1 MNPENTRTHK
11 SGILIADGN
20 FLFRRGLRSLICR
33 EPDFQVAG
41 EAGCQVD
48 LLAAL
53 ESNPVEILVISSDL
67 LGRDGQF
74 AALLRGICP
83 GMLIVSLLPNSS
95 LDVAES
101 VRKTDPTAADLSMHR
116 NDAPALFL
124 KGLRR
129 LLLPPEPSPETQT
142 SDLRALAISSQV
154 GKPDVLTHREKEV
167 VRLLSDGMTVRQAAG
182 ELGLSCKTVEAH
194 TLNLMRKLDIHD
206 RSSLIEYAVTAG
218 IV

>member
-1 MNPENTRTHK
+1 MNLENTRTHK

-20 FLFRRGLRSLICR
+20 FLFRTGLRSLICR

-53 ESNPVEILVISSDL
+53 EKNPVEILVISSDL
-67 LGRDGQF
+67 LGSDGQF

-83 GMLIVSLLPNSS
+83 GMLIVNLLPTSS
-95 LDVAES
+95 IDVAAS
-101 VRKTDPTAADLSMHR
+101 VKKSDPTLADLSMHR
-116 NDAPALFL
+116 SDAPALFL

-129 LLLPPEPSPETQT
+129 LLLPEPSPETQT
-142 SDLRALAISSQV
+142 SDLRALSISSQV

-167 VRLLSDGMTVRQAAG
+167 VRLLSEGMTVRQAAG

-218 IV
+218 MV